1 MKLTG
6 STGTSFA
13 ARCSAFMVA
22 PSPKSRHQA
31 PIIGRGFFTPFLARY
46 CVLTAQNCFC
56 TLDGSG
62 SAGSDAFGVSSG
74 VSAKGGSAIDGGLP
88 ARSEGSELGS
98 GKGSGSGVGRCFGT
112 GSERVSMVFAT
123 SLKNLFP
130 KSANALIVASLSRP
144 VGRLLIARTAALATF
159 GFSIVL

>member
-74 VSAKGGSAIDGGLP
+74 VSAKGGSLSAGE